1 MFLIIATVN
10 SVNLIDGIDGLSSG
24 VTLIYAFTM
33 AIVFIYL
40 SEIGAQSGQIEQTA
54 GYEGLIVF
62 AERLRADALDF

>member
-40 SEIGAQSGQIEQTA
+40 SEIGAQSGQI
-54 GYEGLIVF
+54 
-62 AERLRADALDF
+62 